1 MIMAIFHKTIYKN
14 WWCMDHCLP
23 SPAPY
28 QTSSGLNEIL
38 VTTILKIDYVF
49 YFHSKPKVL
58 AALLQEPSATELSLI
73 ALRHPVA

>member
-1 MIMAIFHKTIYKN
+1 
-14 WWCMDHCLP
+14 MDHHLP

-38 VTTILKIDYVF
+38 VTTILKIVYVF

-58 AALLQEPSATELSLI
+58 VALLQGPSARELSLI